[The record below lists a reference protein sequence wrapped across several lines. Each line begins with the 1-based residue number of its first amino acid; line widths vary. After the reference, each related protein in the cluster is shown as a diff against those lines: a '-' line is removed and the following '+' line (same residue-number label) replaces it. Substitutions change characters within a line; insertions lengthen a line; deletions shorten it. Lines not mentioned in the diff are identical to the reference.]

1 VEGSSDDGR
10 SASDEA
16 TWEVQLITPGIEIVK
31 TVDPVSGEP
40 GDTVTYT
47 FVVTNTGDTTL
58 FDISVDDD
66 VIGHIG
72 DIASLEPG
80 DSVTLTK
87 DWVLPSDE
95 VSVTNVATVL
105 GTDELGK
112 TVTDDDDA
120 TVFIVEAATPPPSPE
135 PPTAFTGSD
144 ALRFG
149 MMALMLLGVGLI
161 ATALGRRRREA

>member
-1 VEGSSDDGR
+1 
-10 SASDEA
+10 
-16 TWEVQLITPGIEIVK
+16 
-31 TVDPVSGEP
+31 
-40 GDTVTYT
+40 
-47 FVVTNTGDTTL
+47 
-58 FDISVDDD
+58 
-66 VIGHIG
+66 
-72 DIASLEPG
+72 
-80 DSVTLTK
+80 
-87 DWVLPSDE
+87 
-95 VSVTNVATVL
+95 VTNVATVL